1 MRNET
6 QLLLSFLSPSRSLHC
21 CVLFTDRSLIL
32 HLRIRYVII
41 YMAHESCSCE
51 SHLYIEERYIV
62 STIQRR
68 RQEPYDLIKKVSVLF
83 PVRRSYFSLPFTCLR
98 THLVW
103 KKKKLISSFYKLSFG
118 VISTPI
124 LFVSFTARNPNKA
137 SVTQV
142 SFLYVYGL
150 SIKSPPNISNGVS
163 VEIGG
168 L

>member
-1 MRNET
+1 
-6 QLLLSFLSPSRSLHC
+6 
-21 CVLFTDRSLIL
+21 
-32 HLRIRYVII
+32 
-41 YMAHESCSCE
+41 MAHESCSCE

-68 RQEPYDLIKKVSVLF
+68 RQEPYDLIKKMQVLF
-83 PVRRSYFSLPFTCLR
+83 PVRRSYFSLPFTCE
-98 THLVW
+98 
-103 KKKKLISSFYKLSFG
+103 KKKLISNFYKLSLG
-118 VISTPI
+118 IISTPI
-124 LFVSFTARNPNKA
+124 LFVSFTARDPNKA

>member
-1 MRNET
+1 MR
-6 QLLLSFLSPSRSLHC
+6 
-21 CVLFTDRSLIL
+21 
-32 HLRIRYVII
+32 
-41 YMAHESCSCE
+41 E

-68 RQEPYDLIKKVSVLF
+68 RQEPYDLIKKVKFCSLYVDHIF
-83 PVRRSYFSLPFTCLR
+83 PC
-98 THLVW
+98 HLLV
-103 KKKKLISSFYKLSFG
+103 KKKKLISNFYKLSLG
-118 VISTPI
+118 IISTPI
-124 LFVSFTARNPNKA
+124 LFVSFTARDPNKA